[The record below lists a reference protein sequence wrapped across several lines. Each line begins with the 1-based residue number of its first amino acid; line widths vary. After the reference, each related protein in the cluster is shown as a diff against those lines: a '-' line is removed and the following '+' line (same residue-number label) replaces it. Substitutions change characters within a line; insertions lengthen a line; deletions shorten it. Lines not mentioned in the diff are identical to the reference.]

1 MATISKVDLTRALA
15 GDLGVNKTLAKQLV
29 DTFFKLLTET
39 IVEGDRIEARGFGV
53 FTVKKTNAKPNARNP
68 RTGEIVCVPARRK
81 VQFKPG
87 KLLKEAMSKPLEPVD
102 QGVSDREIVSEK
114 LVVEPA

>member
-1 MATISKVDLTRALA
+1 MATVSKVDLARTLA
-15 GDLGVNKTLAKQLV
+15 GELSISKSLAKRLV

-53 FTVKKTNAKPNARNP
+53 FTVKKTNAKPRARNP
-68 RTGEIVCVPARRK
+68 RTGEIVYVPARRK

-87 KLLKEAMSKPLEPVD
+87 KLVKEAMSKPLEAVD
-102 QGVSDREIVSEK
+102 QGVSDREIDTDK
-114 LVVEPA
+114 LVAETA